1 MEHALKRRIAGGA
14 AGLALLAGAGGAAFA
29 ASSGGAGSGAS
40 NDRDTFL
47 NDVAKRL
54 NVTPDKLK
62 EAIKGAFSDK
72 LDADVAAGRLTR
84 EQADR
89 IKKEA
94 EEHGGFPG
102 PGLLGPGPGLRGP
115 GPGPG
120 MRGYGFRGGPPPLAG
135 GPPPPGRPPLPG
147 RPPGPPPPVM
157 AGLDAAAKYLGL
169 SEAGLHAQLESG
181 KSLAE
186 IAKARNKPVDGL
198 KAAIEAAVRSDL
210 DKAVADKRLTRAQAD
225 QILSD
230 LHDRLDEIVNSK
242 HRGWRHHP

>member
-29 ASSGGAGSGAS
+29 ASSGSAGSGAQ

-54 NVTPDKLK
+54 DVSPDKLK

-72 LDADVAAGRLTR
+72 LDADIAAGRLTR

-94 EEHGGFPG
+94 EEHGGFP
-102 PGLLGPGPGLRGP
+102 LLGPGPGP

-120 MRGYGFRGGPPPLAG
+120 FGLRGHDFRGGPPPLAG
-135 GPPPPGRPPLPG
+135 GPPPPPGRPPLAG
-147 RPPGPPPPVM
+147 RPPGPPPPVV

-169 SEAGLHAQLESG
+169 SEAKLHAQLESG
-181 KSLAE
+181 KSLAD
-186 IAKARNKPVDGL
+186 IANARNK
-198 KAAIEAAVRSDL
+198 
-210 DKAVADKRLTRAQAD
+210 
-225 QILSD
+225 
-230 LHDRLDEIVNSK
+230 
-242 HRGWRHHP
+242 